1 MSCRTKE
8 EYLTMYKHLY
18 KETTHLG
25 FEVKTD
31 MFNMARKGYV
41 SWAKKAGL
49 LSF

>member
-8 EYLTMYKHLY
+8 EYLKMYKYLY
-18 KETTHLG
+18 KKTEHLD
-25 FEVKTD
+25 FEVKTN
-31 MFNMARKGYV
+31 MFTMARKGHV